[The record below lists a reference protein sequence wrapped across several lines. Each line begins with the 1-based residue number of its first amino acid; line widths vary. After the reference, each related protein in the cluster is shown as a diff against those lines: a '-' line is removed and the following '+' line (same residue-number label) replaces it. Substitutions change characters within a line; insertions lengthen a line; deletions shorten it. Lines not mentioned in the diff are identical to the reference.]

1 MTTTCT
7 APNFLYTLN
16 TGTYRTAHIYLGP
29 PPKKKTINLLNKTTP
44 LTHVHVNTVLLRNII
59 LKNRRGELHNKLT
72 QPVLHLFKHL
82 RPPPSKTI
90 FNICTCYNIKNTP
103 DNTEEDDSTIHI
115 ANYHDLC
122 CI

>member
-29 PPKKKTINLLNKTTP
+29 PPKKKNINLLNKTTP

-59 LKNRRGELHNKLT
+59 LKNRRGELHNKLPR
-72 QPVLHLFKHL
+72 PVLHLLKYLDH
-82 RPPPSKTI
+82 PK
-90 FNICTCYNIKNTP
+90 NMCTCYNIKNTP
-103 DNTEEDDSTIHI
+103 DNTEEGDSTIHI